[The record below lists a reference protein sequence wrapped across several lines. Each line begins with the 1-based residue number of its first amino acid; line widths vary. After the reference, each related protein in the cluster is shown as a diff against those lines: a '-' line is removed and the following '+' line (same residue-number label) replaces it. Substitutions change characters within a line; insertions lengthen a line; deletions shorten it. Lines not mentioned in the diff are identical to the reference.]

1 MFQFGLWLTCLCF
14 PALIISQNTSSV
26 TGSVADA
33 KSYEFLKGVEV
44 CFDECMVR
52 VNTDKTG
59 VFILDDL
66 SAGKHLIIIS
76 HPRFQQVNLPVVLKP
91 DEILDLGKIFL
102 ERTLKAQSYESSV
115 EEESIAELT
124 DVPMIADFSVL
135 NAQQDLYERRSAFN
149 FGKAFYRIRGY
160 DSKYREVLINGIP
173 VYDEDSG
180 RAPFSLWGG
189 LNDMFRD
196 REFAPGLNSVS
207 QSFGSIGGTTQFI
220 LKPANNRS
228 GFRVTSSASNR
239 SYLGRGMFTYNS
251 GLRSQKW
258 AFSFSA
264 SRRWAEQGYIEGT
277 LYDAYSLFGA
287 VQLNLGKGQELVF
300 NIFYAPQRRGMRS
313 ALTEEVVSLAGARYN
328 PYWGLQDG
336 KIRNARTRS
345 NRQPVFLL
353 NYFRN
358 TSRGSWQIGLLHT
371 SGIKASSRLG
381 YYNAPNP
388 FPDYYRYLPS
398 WQLNGNMVNFEN
410 AREVGAGFSSNP
422 QLNWA
427 ELYKINAAEVK
438 GGMASYIEYEDIVSS
453 SLSSLSV
460 TLTSRSGK
468 RGRLHAGVN
477 GRFSN
482 SQYFARIIDLLGAD
496 YHLDRDPFSETRNDL
511 NTEGMSYKGDRIGYN
526 YQQRTMKAQAYIRY
540 HRNFNRGQAY
550 LSYRAE
556 YLNTVRDGLFR
567 NERYPEN
574 SFGEGQTLTM
584 TGHSSKAG
592 LNYRISGRHILD
604 LELAWL
610 NQLPLPG
617 SLYINPR
624 ENHLTIKDPVPE
636 QITGADLRYRMDLP
650 DLKLRATAYFTLFSD
665 LTDVNYFYFEGGVGN
680 AFVQE
685 LNTGINKRHYGGELS
700 LEYSVSSDVKFDLV
714 WAHGVYEYT
723 TDPNLSLTFNTVNTE
738 SSINAE
744 GALDLGPAFIAGTK
758 IAQGPQTAGALGVEY
773 RSPEYWWSGLTISY
787 LDNNYIGLS
796 NVRRTSS
803 FYLDPE
809 TGEEFTEIDPEIS
822 SLLLKQE
829 RLQPIYYL
837 DLAGGK
843 SWLVNTVY
851 ISVFAS
857 VNNLFD
863 TIYQTGGFEQNRRAT
878 YAGLYEDSLSGSP
891 SFGSRYW
898 CSNGRTYFLN
908 LAVNF

>member
-1 MFQFGLWLTCLCF
+1 MFQFSLWLTCLCF

-33 KSYEFLKGVEV
+33 RSSEFIQGVEV
-44 CFDECMVR
+44 CFDDCKFS
-52 VNTDKTG
+52 VNTDEFG
-59 VFILDDL
+59 VFIVNYQ
-66 SAGKHLIIIS
+66 SAGNHRIIIS
-76 HPRFQQVNLPVVLKP
+76 HPGFEKVSLPIVLRP

-102 ERTLKAQSYESSV
+102 ERTLKAPSYERAI

-135 NAQQDLYERRSAFN
+135 NAHQNLYERRSAFN
-149 FGKAFYRIRGY
+149 FGKAFYRMRGY

-173 VYDEDSG
+173 VFDRDSG
-180 RAPFSLWGG
+180 RAPFALWGG
-189 LNDMFRD
+189 LNDMFRE

-220 LKPANNRS
+220 LKPGNNRS

-239 SYLGRGMFTYNS
+239 SYLGRVMFTYNS
-251 GLRSQKW
+251 GMRSQKW

-287 VQLNLGKGQELVF
+287 AQLNFGKGQELVF
-300 NIFYAPQRRGMRS
+300 NVFYAPQRRGMRS
-313 ALTEEVVSLAGARYN
+313 ALTEEVVSLAGPRYN
-328 PYWGLQDG
+328 PYWGFQGG
-336 KIRNARTRS
+336 KIRNARTRRT
-345 NRQPVFLL
+345 RQPVFLL
-353 NYFRN
+353 NYFGK
-358 TSRGSWQIGLLHT
+358 TTLGSWQIGLLHT
-371 SGIKASSRLG
+371 TGFKASSRLG

-398 WQLNGNMVNFEN
+398 WQINGNIVNFEN
-410 AREVGAGFSSNP
+410 AREVGNSFLSNP
-422 QLNWA
+422 QLNWS

-438 GGMASYIEYEDIVSS
+438 EGMASYIEYEDIVSG
-453 SLSSLSV
+453 SLSTFSINLN
-460 TLTSRSGK
+460 SRLGK
-468 RGRLHAGVN
+468 RGMLHAGVN
-477 GRFSN
+477 SSFSS

-496 YHLDRDPFSETRNDL
+496 YHLDRDPFSETSNDL
-511 NTEGMSYKGDRIGYN
+511 NTNGISYKGDRIGYN
-526 YQQRTMKAQAYIRY
+526 YQQRTLKAQAYLRY
-540 HRNFNRGQAY
+540 YRKFNRGQAY

-556 YLNTVRDGLFR
+556 YLSTVRDGLFR

-574 SFGEGQTLTM
+574 SFGEGQTITM
-584 TGHSSKAG
+584 QGHSYKAG

-604 LELAWL
+604 LEWAWL
-610 NQLPLPG
+610 NRLPLPG

-624 ENHLTIKDPVPE
+624 ENHLALKDPVPE
-636 QITGADLRYRMDLP
+636 EITGADLRYRMDLP
-650 DLKLRATAYFTLFSD
+650 DLKLRATTYFTLFSD
-665 LTDVNYFYFEGGVGN
+665 LTDVNYYYFEGGIGN

-685 LNTGINKRHYGGELS
+685 LNTGINKRHYGAEFS

-723 TDPNLSLTFNTVNTE
+723 SDPNLSLTFNTVNTE
-738 SSINAE
+738 NSINAE
-744 GALDLGPAFIAGTK
+744 GAIDLGPASIAGSK
-758 IAQGPQTAGALGVEY
+758 IAQGPQTAAALGVEY
-773 RSPEYWWSGLTISY
+773 RSPDYWWSGLTMSY

-803 FYLDPE
+803 FYMDPE
-809 TGEEFTEIDPEIS
+809 TGQEFTEIAPEIS
-822 SLLLKQE
+822 QSLLKQE

-843 SWLVNTVY
+843 SWLVNAVY

-863 TIYQTGGFEQNRRAT
+863 TVYQTGGFEQNRRAN

-891 SFGSRYW
+891 SFGPRYW
-898 CSNGRTYFLN
+898 YSNGRTYFLN